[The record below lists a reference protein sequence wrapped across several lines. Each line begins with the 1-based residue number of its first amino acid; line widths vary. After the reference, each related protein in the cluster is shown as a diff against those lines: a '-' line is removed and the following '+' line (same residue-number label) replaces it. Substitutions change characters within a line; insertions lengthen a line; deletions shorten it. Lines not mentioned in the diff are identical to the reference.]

1 LSNIEEGSIRR
12 LTAQGEFLKMMGKA
26 RVEVNHEA
34 PDFTLPDTELK
45 PRRLSE
51 FKGRKLVLAFFPGA
65 FTSVCTK
72 EMCAFRDS
80 MSRLNE
86 LKSQVVGVSVND
98 PWSNKGFSER
108 NMLNFPLLSDYNR
121 EVIKL
126 YGIEFKDFGGLKGYN
141 VAKRSV
147 FILDKEGIVRYTWV
161 SEEPGIQPNY
171 KEIEDALN
179 QIG

>member
-1 LSNIEEGSIRR
+1 
-12 LTAQGEFLKMMGKA
+12 MMRKA
-26 RVEVNHEA
+26 KVGVNHEA
-34 PDFTLPDTELK
+34 PDFALPDTELK
-45 PRRLSE
+45 LRKLSE
-51 FKGRKLVLAFFPGA
+51 FKGKNVVLAFFPGV
-65 FTSVCTK
+65 FTSLCTK

-86 LKSQVVGVSVND
+86 LKSQVVGISVND

-108 NMLNFPLLSDYNR
+108 NMLSFPLLSDYNR

-147 FILDKEGIVRYTWV
+147 FVLDREGIMRYRWV
-161 SEEPGIQPNY
+161 SEEPGSQPNY

-179 QIG
+179 QIS